1 MFHFRERHSLG
12 RITRV
17 SRCPCN
23 KIKLSYCRLA
33 EPKQRIIIITKAK
46 KRERYTDG
54 VYTSPSDIIQHL
66 GGKSP
71 IPILLRMH
79 NACELRSIYP
89 TSTLDAPQGSRFI
102 ERAIDGTSVKKQVVQ
117 PAIQVAHGW
126 KATKESSM
134 PRRYG
139 CFKQAECS
147 EIRTK
152 LIHII

>member
-1 MFHFRERHSLG
+1 MY
-12 RITRV
+12 I
-17 SRCPCN
+17 
-23 KIKLSYCRLA
+23 
-33 EPKQRIIIITKAK
+33 
-46 KRERYTDG
+46 
-54 VYTSPSDIIQHL
+54 SPSDIIQHW

-89 TSTLDAPQGSRFI
+89 TSTLDAPQRSRFI

-117 PAIQVAHGW
+117 PAIQAHGW

-152 LIHII
+152 LIPPPIPSIIPHLALLILSEVPTHPRQIDQIYLPSQGI